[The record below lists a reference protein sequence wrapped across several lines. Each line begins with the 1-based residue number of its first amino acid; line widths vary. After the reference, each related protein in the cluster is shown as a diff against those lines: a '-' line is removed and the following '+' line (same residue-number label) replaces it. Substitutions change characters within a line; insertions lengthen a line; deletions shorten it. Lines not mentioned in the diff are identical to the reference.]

1 MLARNQLVRKLSAQ
15 LSATVLERLLQA
27 VALILIARQVG
38 PTAFGPYAAALALTK
53 MLSVGFGLGLDNW
66 LLRNGFRQ
74 GDPAILAQHATNC
87 LTIRAGLGLVW
98 LALLALIAPWLD
110 PAVYPLTL
118 LLLCALIVWA
128 EELANVVWSAFK
140 AALQNQLLLRVMTVA
155 QAAFVLAVLGLMLLG
170 VQSIWAFAGVQ
181 LLITTLHALV
191 AIWLQIR
198 RFGWQWQPRT
208 LRPILRESVPFALST
223 GLAMIYGRADIA
235 LVGLWL
241 GERAVGLYSPAVSL
255 ANALALIPTAVY
267 YVMLPVLSRAVL
279 ESPRYAARIT
289 RRLVVASTG
298 LGLLVAA
305 GLAIMAPLLVGFMY
319 GAAFATTGQLLVILS
334 GVLAARFVSMALA
347 TTLVAVGQQTA
358 RVIVQ
363 TGIAVLNIG
372 LNVWAIRQWGLTG
385 AAAVYVITEWL
396 LALAYL
402 GLVWSW
408 YRTAHLQP
416 VTEAS

>member
-38 PTAFGPYAAALALTK
+38 PSAFGPYAAALALTK

-74 GDPAILAQHATNC
+74 GDQATLAQHATNC
-87 LTIRAGLGLVW
+87 LAIRAGLGVVW
-98 LALLALIAPWLD
+98 LAALMMIAPWLD
-110 PAVYPLTL
+110 PAVYPPAL

-128 EELANVVWSAFK
+128 EELANIVWSAFK
-140 AALQNQLLLRVMTVA
+140 AALQNQLLLKVMTVA
-155 QAAFVLAVLGLMLLG
+155 QATFVLAVLGLMLLG
-170 VQSIWAFAGVQ
+170 VRTILAFAVAQ
-181 LLITTLHALV
+181 LIVTGLHALV
-191 AIWLQIR
+191 AITLQLR
-198 RFGWQWQPRT
+198 HFGWRWQPRT
-208 LRPILRESVPFALST
+208 LAPILRESVPFALST

-267 YVMLPVLSRAVL
+267 YVMLPILSRAAL

-289 RRLVVASTG
+289 SRLTGASAG
-298 LGLLVAA
+298 MGILVAA
-305 GLAIMAPLLVGFMY
+305 GLALIAPLLVTFVY
-319 GAAFATTGQLLVILS
+319 GDAFAATGHLLVVLS

-363 TGIAVLNIG
+363 AGVALLNVGLNI
-372 LNVWAIRQWGLTG
+372 WAIRQWGLTG
-385 AAAVYVITEWL
+385 AAAVYVLTEWI
-396 LALAYL
+396 LAGAYL
-402 GLVWSW
+402 WLVWSW
-408 YRTAHLQP
+408 CRTAHLQP
-416 VTEAS
+416 ATEAS